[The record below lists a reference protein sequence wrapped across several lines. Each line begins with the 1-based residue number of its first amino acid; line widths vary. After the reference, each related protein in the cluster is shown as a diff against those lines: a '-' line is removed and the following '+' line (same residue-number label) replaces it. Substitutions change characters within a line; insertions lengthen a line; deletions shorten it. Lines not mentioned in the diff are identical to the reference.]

1 MDLMQSMRVFVRV
14 VQTKSFKKTAED
26 FDLPAASITLAVQKL
41 ERHLHVRLLHRT
53 TRNVS
58 LTTDGEAS
66 LPKIEHLLEEWDALS
81 QKNHD
86 LLSGTIRIDAPTRMA
101 RLLLAPHLPQLLEA
115 HPQLHVEMRST
126 DRAVD
131 LIAEGVDIAIRV
143 GDLHDSGLIA
153 RSLGALPL
161 INCASPSYLERM
173 GVPQDVSEL
182 DKHAVV
188 QLSSPTSGKIL
199 PWEYQEYQGAGK
211 IHAFWPPARVTVN
224 NVETYIA
231 CAIEGLGLI
240 QVPAYDVQKEL
251 SQQQLVEVLAHQRA
265 PAMAVHALYTHR
277 PHSPKIHLM
286 IDWIQSLLSPTKL
299 TTANPLNHHPE

>member
-14 VQTKSFKKTAED
+14 AQTKSFKKAAED
-26 FDLPAASITLAVQKL
+26 FDVPAASVTLAVQKL
-41 ERHLHVRLLHRT
+41 ERHLHTRLLHRT

-58 LTTDGEAS
+58 LTTDGEAA
-66 LPKIEHLLEEWDALS
+66 LLKIEHLLEQWDALS
-81 QKNHD
+81 YKRHD
-86 LLSGTIRIDAPTRMA
+86 ALSGTIRMDVPTRMA
-101 RLLLAPHLPQLLEA
+101 RLLLTPNLPQLLHA

-143 GDLHDSGLIA
+143 GDLHDSALIA
-153 RSLGALPL
+153 RKLGVLPL
-161 INCASPSYLERM
+161 INCASPSYIERM
-173 GVPQDVSEL
+173 GVPQDAGQL
-182 DKHAVV
+182 DRHYVV
-188 QLSSPTSGKIL
+188 QLASPNSGKIL
-199 PWEYQEYQGAGK
+199 PWEYQEREVGK
-211 IHAFWPPARVTVN
+211 THSLLPPARVTVN

-240 QVPAYDVQKEL
+240 QVPAYDVQNEL
-251 SQQQLVEVLAHQRA
+251 NRHQLVEVLAHQRA

-286 IDWIQSLLSPTKL
+286 IDWVQSLLIP
-299 TTANPLNHHPE
+299 PEPE